1 MKQSVMKKMLLVI
14 ATMMFTLSLAFG
26 ATSVHAASL
35 KSTAKKE
42 ISAAAKKQYS
52 KIKKYAKT
60 TKYEITKT
68 QKAGKL
74 KKDGKNAY
82 SQEWKMTLKHKKLG
96 GVIEVIVTNTYSK
109 KDKKVTS
116 KIHANVSYDKKSFG
130 EGEDLK
136 NVSALKKLMKKCS
149 TQKGFMAYAKKAS
162 KNPDESFSANWK
174 IYCKPCRQYFYSLRD
189 YLGHLCL
196 SIHWG
201 YVFAGR

>member
-1 MKQSVMKKMLLVI
+1 MVSTKKMLLVI
-14 ATMMFTLSLAFG
+14 ASMIFTLSLAFG
-26 ATSVHAASL
+26 ATGVQAASL
-35 KSTAKKE
+35 KSTAKEE

-52 KIKKYAKT
+52 QISKYAKT
-60 TKYEITKT
+60 KKYKITKK
-68 QKAGKL
+68 QKVGKL
-74 KKDGKNAY
+74 VKVGKNGY
-82 SQEWKMTLKHKKLG
+82 SQEWTMSMKHKKIGAVLD
-96 GVIEVIVTNTYSK
+96 VKVVNTYEK
-109 KDKKVTS
+109 KTKKVTT
-116 KIHANVSYDKKSFG
+116 KINAAISYDKKSFG

-162 KNPDESFSANWK
+162 KNPNEGFSANWK
-174 IYCKPCRQYFYSLRD
+174 IYCKPCRQNFYSLRD